1 MPSSISQL
9 HSYLNWRNDKHI
21 KVWNGIFIL
30 NIFCQ
35 FFIDVFALCNLSRQK
50 SKFQNSTLFFSEHF
64 KETFLEAIQANAYLS
79 GSVYSSPQSNPDRQ
93 LDDLEESNLCA
104 VQTAPCF

>member
-1 MPSSISQL
+1 MKWHFYFKYFLPL
-9 HSYLNWRNDKHI
+9 
-21 KVWNGIFIL
+21 
-30 NIFCQ
+30 
-35 FFIDVFALCNLSRQK
+35 FIDVFALCNLSRQK
-50 SKFQNSTLFFSEHF
+50 SKFHNSTLFFSEHF

>member
-1 MPSSISQL
+1 MTSTL
-9 HSYLNWRNDKHI
+9 K
-21 KVWNGIFIL
+21 
-30 NIFCQ
+30 

-64 KETFLEAIQANAYLS
+64 KETFLKAIQANAYLS
-79 GSVYSSPQSNPDRQ
+79 GILSSSPQSNPDRQ
-93 LDDLEESNLCA
+93 LDDLEESNHCA